1 MWVATALI
9 TAHLRIGPENVSF
22 VVESGWLGWMAAGW
36 GAMIGMGVS
45 GALGGCLG
53 SLILEWRCKL
63 IGKSHTKSKA
73 DV

>member
-22 VVESGWLGWMAAGW
+22 VVESGWLRWMAAGW

-53 SLILEWRCKL
+53 CFLLEWSLKVQRAKKN
-63 IGKSHTKSKA
+63 KSN
-73 DV
+73 VGV